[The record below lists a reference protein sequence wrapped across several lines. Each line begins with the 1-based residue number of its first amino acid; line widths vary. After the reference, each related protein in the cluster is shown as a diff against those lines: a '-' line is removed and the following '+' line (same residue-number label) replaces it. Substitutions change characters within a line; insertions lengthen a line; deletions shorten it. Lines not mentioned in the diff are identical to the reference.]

1 MVPRSGNLS
10 ADEPATTLLCRV
22 CWHAAEVTRTEAR
35 VWCAHAVHHGW
46 QTDRPGCDRAGFK
59 PDDDRRP

>member
-1 MVPRSGNLS
+1 MT
-10 ADEPATTLLCRV
+10 EQTLLCRV